1 MADDKPKRIMLVS
14 PRGRFNWPRLN
25 APDYGSKEYP
35 NPDGSYRVDLILD
48 AKAPETKK
56 FIAALTPHYD
66 TALEEAKQ
74 KFAGLSKATRT
85 KLKAVTENPLFT
97 EVFDKET
104 EEPTGEIM
112 FRFKMAASGE
122 RKKGP
127 KAGTRWERK
136 PTIFDSKGNRMV
148 KVPDIWS
155 GSEGRISFEVR
166 PYFIP
171 GTAAAGLSFGLEAVK
186 LLALVS
192 GGERSAEGYGFG
204 DDDGDGYEYSAEEQA
219 DDAMSSDESDSDD
232 GETGDF

>member
-1 MADDKPKRIMLVS
+1 MMVS

-35 NPDGSYRVDLILD
+35 NPDGSYRVDLILKGD
-48 AKAPETKK
+48 APETKK
-56 FIAALTPHYD
+56 FIAALKPHYEE
-66 TALEEAKQ
+66 ALEAAKAAF
-74 KFAGLSKATRT
+74 KGLKVETRK
-85 KLKAVTENPLFT
+85 KLKNVTENPLFT
-97 EVFDKET
+97 EVYDKES

-112 FRFKMAASGE
+112 FRFKMGASGE

-127 KAGTRWERK
+127 KAGTRWTRK

-166 PYFIP
+166 PYFIN

-186 LLALVS
+186 LLSLVS
-192 GGERSAEGYGFG
+192 GGERSAEGFGFG
-204 DDDGDGYEYSAEEQA
+204 DDDGDGYEYSAAEQA
-219 DDAMSSDESDSDD
+219 DDEMSSDESGDASSDD
-232 GETGDF
+232 TDTGDF